1 MYSWSRVMT
10 NPLQNM
16 VVRLR
21 IPYKIAS
28 WSRVMRKENNENAKL
43 IEMAMAE
50 IFNPK

>member
-1 MYSWSRVMT
+1 MR

-16 VVRLR
+16 VVQLR

-28 WSRVMRKENNENAKL
+28 WSRVMRKENNENAQL
-43 IEMAMAE
+43 IELAMAA